1 MEIEARLEARRQE
14 LVGLIDELRD
24 SGLGMPMT
32 DAVGELSAYD
42 NHSSDLATETF
53 EREKDLGLLG
63 NLRTQLQRVDDARER
78 LRSGTYGICRRCG
91 KKIPRER
98 LDALPW
104 AEYCRDCQAAMAP
117 EDTARPP
124 IEQELLEQQGMFRHS
139 FRDGLDEVEYD
150 GEDTWQELARVG
162 NANSPQDVP
171 PAIRVDAAYE
181 DSGELHG
188 AVEAIENQVDA
199 EGEFLG
205 ESDQEVDPGS

>member
-1 MEIEARLEARRQE
+1 MEIEGRLQARRQE

-32 DAVGELSAYD
+32 EAVGELSSYD
-42 NHSSDLATETF
+42 NHSSDLAEETF

-63 NLRTQLQRVDDARER
+63 NLKAQLQRVDAAKQR
-78 LRSGTYGICRRCG
+78 LREGTYGICQRCG

-104 AEYCRDCQAAMAP
+104 AEYCRDCQAAVAP

-124 IEQELLEQQGMFRHS
+124 LEQELLEEQGMFRHS
-139 FRDGLDEVEYD
+139 FRDGTDEVGYD
-150 GEDTWQELARVG
+150 GEDTWQELAMVG

-171 PAIRVDAAYE
+171 PAVRVDQAYV
-181 DSGELHG
+181 DSDELHG
-188 AVEAIENQVDA
+188 AVEAIENQVDE
-199 EGEFLG
+199 EGGFLG
-205 ESDQEVDPGS
+205 EADQEVDPGS